1 VTFRPTST
9 GGKTASVSIAHT
21 AGNTASPIVVGL
33 TGTGVAAAPTASIA
47 GIAFGARAAGS
58 TTTKDATVTNTGTA
72 PLTVSAVGI
81 SGSSAFTATRGTCTA
96 AIAPGR
102 TCKLSVSFRPVA
114 GTASYSATLTITS
127 NASNTPTA
135 TLTGSRK

>member
-1 VTFRPTST
+1 MS
-9 GGKTASVSIAHT
+9 
-21 AGNTASPIVVGL
+21 
-33 TGTGVAAAPTASIA
+33 GVAAAPTASIA
-47 GIAFGARAAGS
+47 GIAFGAKAAGS

-81 SGSSAFTATRGTCTA
+81 SGSSALTATRGTCTA
-96 AIAPGR
+96 AIAPGK